1 MTEMRTHLSLLAR
14 QFRLVH
20 VGAELPKPE
29 FQINLRTQQDLLMRV
44 VAR

>member
-1 MTEMRTHLSLLAR
+1 MAEMRTHLSLLAR
-14 QFRLVH
+14 QFRLIH
-20 VGAELPKPE
+20 VGAVLPKPE